1 VTILAASQQALS
13 ERFAGRQADDVD
25 RLAGLQTETFV
36 TGAPFIQ
43 GGLAFLDCKV
53 IQTIDAGMNTLF
65 IAEVVAVRG
74 DDHDTPL
81 VYHDRAYRR
90 LQE

>member
-1 VTILAASQQALS
+1 VT
-13 ERFAGRQADDVD
+13 
-25 RLAGLQTETFV
+25 
-36 TGAPFIQ
+36 
-43 GGLAFLDCKV
+43 
-53 IQTIDAGMNTLF
+53 QTIDAGMNTLF

-74 DDHDTPL
+74 DDHDAPL